1 MIKKYN
7 QIARIKMSKQ
17 PTTNKYIDYNFNPLF
32 LITHIGNYFLDI
44 AFFLATSMLKK

>member
-32 LITHIGNYFLDI
+32 LITHNKHSKLNSELVIRRDN
-44 AFFLATSMLKK
+44 